1 MKTTRNMLLGLILFL
16 NSLLS
21 FGQEQ
26 EAQKL
31 AERLLEADSTW
42 SKELFQFPISFARG
56 INFQGVEVALFPKGW
71 SNEQSPEFW
80 SYAFVWEVNAN
91 QQVTKP
97 VLEGSLQLYFDG
109 LLGIETWKK
118 SDESIQNTKVLLM
131 EKETNKSTSR
141 YTGHLDIFESRYTQK
156 PMTLK
161 VTIEQRY
168 CEQIKKAVILFK
180 FSPKDF
186 DHNTWEKLAD
196 IGLLKSICKN

>member
-1 MKTTRNMLLGLILFL
+1 MKTTRNILLTLVLLL
-16 NSLLS
+16 NSILS

-42 SKELFQFPISFARG
+42 GKELFQFPISFAPE

-80 SYAFVWEVNAN
+80 SYAFAWEVDAN

-118 SDESIQNTKVLLM
+118 GDASIESTKVLLDQ
-131 EKETNKSTSR
+131 KEANKSTSR
-141 YTGHLDIFESRYTQK
+141 FTGHLDIFESRYTQK
-156 PMTLK
+156 PMTLQ

-168 CEQIKKAVILFK
+168 CEQTKKVIILFK

-186 DHNTWEKLAD
+186 DHNTWEKLKEVKVLN
-196 IGLLKSICKN
+196 GVCEN